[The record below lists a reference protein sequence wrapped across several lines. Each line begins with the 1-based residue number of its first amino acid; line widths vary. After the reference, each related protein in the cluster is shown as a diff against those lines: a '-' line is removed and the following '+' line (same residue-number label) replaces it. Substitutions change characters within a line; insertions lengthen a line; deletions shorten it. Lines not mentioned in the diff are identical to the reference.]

1 MKKIEI
7 KIEDGIEQHEVER
20 NNMLDD
26 KTREL
31 LKNIKVGQ
39 SFTVK
44 TASEKLIIQNYGRH
58 IGKRFSSRIIYDG
71 TTKGINAPHHFRLWC
86 DSKKPTPIPDKKYKD
101 SKLKSFGSMSKTQ
114 VSKTQ
119 VSDGDGDATVRHSV
133 SDDVLAMAE
142 LRADN
147 KRIVEDIDRIKQI
160 LKEELGHDLETFK
173 PLNEDASKDM
183 NRY

>member
-20 NNMLDD
+20 NNRLDD

-58 IGKRFSSRIIYDG
+58 IGKRFSSRIIWWNY
-71 TTKGINAPHHFRLWC
+71 
-86 DSKKPTPIPDKKYKD
+86 
-101 SKLKSFGSMSKTQ
+101 
-114 VSKTQ
+114 
-119 VSDGDGDATVRHSV
+119 
-133 SDDVLAMAE
+133 
-142 LRADN
+142 
-147 KRIVEDIDRIKQI
+147 
-160 LKEELGHDLETFK
+160 
-173 PLNEDASKDM
+173 
-183 NRY
+183 

>member
-7 KIEDGIEQHEVER
+7 KIEDGIEQHKVER

-44 TASEKLIIQNYGRH
+44 TISQKHTIQTYGRH
-58 IGKRFSSRIIYDG
+58 IGKRFSSRKIYDG
-71 TTKGINAPHHFRLWC
+71 TTKGIDAPHHFRIWC
-86 DSKKPTPIPDKKYKD
+86 DSKKPTPIPNEKYGRYPKKPYED
-101 SKLKSFGSMSKTQ
+101 SKLKTFGSI
-114 VSKTQ
+114 SKTQ

-147 KRIVEDIDRIKQI
+147 KRIVEDIDKIKQI
-160 LKEELGHDLETFK
+160 LKEELGHDMETFR
-173 PLNEDASKDM
+173 PLNEDAS
-183 NRY
+183 N

>member
-20 NNMLDD
+20 NNRLDD

-44 TASEKLIIQNYGRH
+44 TVSEKLIIQNYGRH
-58 IGKRFSSRIIYDG
+58 IGKRFSSRKVYDG
-71 TTKGINAPHHFRLWC
+71 TTKGINAPHHYRLWC
-86 DSKKPTPIPDKKYKD
+86 DSKKPTPIPNKKYED
-101 SKLKSFGSMSKTQ
+101 SKLKSFGSI
-114 VSKTQ
+114 SKTQ
-119 VSDGDGDATVRHSV
+119 VSDGDGEATTRHKV
-133 SDDVLAMAE
+133 SNDVLAMAE

-147 KRIVEDIDRIKQI
+147 KRIVEDIDKIKKI
-160 LKEELGHDLETFK
+160 LKEELGHDVENYQTI
-173 PLNEDASKDM
+173 NEDASD
-183 NRY
+183 

>member
-20 NNMLDD
+20 NNRLDD

-44 TASEKLIIQNYGRH
+44 TVSEKLIIQNYGRH
-58 IGKRFSSRIIYDG
+58 IGKRFSSRKVYDG

-86 DSKKPTPIPDKKYKD
+86 DSKKPTPIPDKKYED
-101 SKLKSFGSMSKTQ
+101 SKLKSFGSISKT
-114 VSKTQ
+114 KI
-119 VSDGDGDATVRHSV
+119 SDGDGDATVRHSV

-160 LKEELGHDLETFK
+160 LKEELGHDMETFR
-173 PLNEDASKDM
+173 PLNEDAS
-183 NRY
+183 N